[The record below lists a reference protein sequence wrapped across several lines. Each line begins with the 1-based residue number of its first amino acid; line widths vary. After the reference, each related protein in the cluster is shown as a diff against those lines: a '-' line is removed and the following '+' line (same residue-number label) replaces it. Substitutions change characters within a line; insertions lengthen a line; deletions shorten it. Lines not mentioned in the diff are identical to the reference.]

1 MATASSLKKRS
12 RVAGSGDGYLPMP
25 SPAHIMSSTDI
36 EKEKEYETAVAFLR
50 KFHSTQ
56 VAALSQTSRTPLGAI
71 SEIGIGDLVND
82 FSMALQVESPS
93 KLANAGHARHPLSL
107 SRSPQ
112 IKKTATSTCLLDLA
126 STSSNSTSSNISSSS
141 SSVDEEDDDSSLF
154 SLHQQARDDIFS
166 DSCSAESDF
175 GVGYYGLNG
184 LGNKRHCSNPIR

>member
-1 MATASSLKKRS
+1 M
-12 RVAGSGDGYLPMP
+12 
-25 SPAHIMSSTDI
+25 SPAEI
-36 EKEKEYETAVAFLR
+36 EKEKEYETAVAFLQ

-56 VAALSQTSRTPLGAI
+56 VAALSQTSRAPLGAI

-93 KLANAGHARHPLSL
+93 KLANAGHARHNPLSL
-107 SRSPQ
+107 SRSPK
-112 IKKTATSTCLLDLA
+112 IKKTATSTCLVDLA

-141 SSVDEEDDDSSLF
+141 STVDEEDDDSSLF

-166 DSCSAESDF
+166 DSRSACSASSDF

-184 LGNKRHCSNPIR
+184 LRNKRHCSNPIL

>member
-1 MATASSLKKRS
+1 
-12 RVAGSGDGYLPMP
+12 MP
-25 SPAHIMSSTDI
+25 SANIVSPTEI

-50 KFHSTQ
+50 NFHSTQ

-93 KLANAGHARHPLSL
+93 KLTNSNTGHARHPLSL
-107 SRSPQ
+107 SRSPK
-112 IKKTATSTCLLDLA
+112 IKKTTTSTCLLDLA
-126 STSSNSTSSNISSSS
+126 SSSSNSSTSCNISSNSS
-141 SSVDEEDDDSSLF
+141 AVTADDEEVDDSSLF

-166 DSCSAESDF
+166 DSCSASSDF

-184 LGNKRHCSNPIR
+184 LGNKRRCSNPIR